1 MYRSLRSTSLMQ
13 LLMVCVVALGLFAAP
28 FAEAGTLAVKQVAM
42 ATTPNYSLHTQQAIP
57 QSAAMTI
64 GLRSTDGTT
73 VKNLIEQKNQV
84 IGVTAMA
91 TFTSA
96 SQQPSVA
103 MLEKRSCSSH
113 TTLYI

>member
-1 MYRSLRSTSLMQ
+1 MFRSLRSTSLMQ

-28 FAEAGTLAVKQVAM
+28 FAEASTVAVKQVAM
-42 ATTPNYSLHTQQAIP
+42 ATTPNTSMQALVAIP
-57 QSAAMTI
+57 QTSTVAAMAQ
-64 GLRSTDGTT
+64 RSTDEATA
-73 VKNLIEQKNQV
+73 KLISDKTQV

-96 SQQPSVA
+96 SRQPSVA